1 MASAQHAIDKHS
13 THTGETLMTEFDL
26 IIRGGTVHDGLGSEP
41 RITDI
46 AVKDGRIAAIGAIS
60 GTAREEIDAKGLL
73 VTPGFVDVHTHF
85 DGQAT
90 WEHRLAPSS
99 GHGVTSVVMGNCG
112 VGFAPCKPDQR
123 EILVK
128 LMEGVE
134 DVPEVVMIEGLPWNW
149 ETFPEY
155 LDALDARQFDIDIAA
170 QLPHSALRVYVMGER
185 AATQEPPTAQDLA
198 TMRRLTTEAIKAG
211 ALGVTTS
218 RNMLHRTKAGELA
231 PSLFSEEDELGA
243 LAQGLKDAGSGVF
256 QIIPAPM
263 GDADHEFGVMRRIA
277 ERCGQPLSYSLIQMP
292 AGDPDAWR
300 KSLAALSQATKDGLP
315 MRAQIAPRP
324 VGMLYGLE
332 LSFHP
337 FAFHPSYKAIS
348 RLPLA
353 QRLERMKDP
362 VFREQLLSEQPEDTN
377 PVNIK
382 TVRAFQ
388 YCYAWETEANYEPQ
402 VADRIDRLA
411 AAAGKSVE
419 EFSYDLLIANG
430 GKSIFYQPGANY
442 RDGNLKAVREMLE
455 HPDTVVGLADGGAHY
470 GMICDASFP
479 TYYLAR
485 WARDAEAAQRIALPK
500 AIAALT
506 SEPATLAGLN
516 DRGRIAIGHKAD
528 FNLID
533 FDRLKVRVPTV
544 EHDLPAG
551 GRRLHQRADG
561 YVATIVSGT
570 VTYRNGQATGALPGR
585 LVRGQQVS
593 PQAAAMITD

>member
-1 MASAQHAIDKHS
+1 MASAQYAIDKHS
-13 THTGETLMTEFDL
+13 THTGETLMTEF
-26 IIRGGTVHDGLGSEP
+26 RGGTVHDGLGSEP

-243 LAQGLKDAGSGVF
+243 LAEGLKDAGSGVF

-337 FAFHPSYKAIS
+337 FAYHPSYKAIS
-348 RLPLA
+348 HLPLA

-593 PQAAAMITD
+593 PQAAAVITD

>member
-1 MASAQHAIDKHS
+1 
-13 THTGETLMTEFDL
+13 MTDFDL

-41 RITDI
+41 RVTDI
-46 AVKDGRIAAIGAIS
+46 AVKDGRIVAIGAIS
-60 GTAREEIDAKGLL
+60 GTAGEEINAKGLL

-243 LAQGLKDAGSGVF
+243 LAEGLKDAGSGVF

-337 FAFHPSYKAIS
+337 FAYHPSYKAIS

-353 QRLERMKDP
+353 QRLERMKVP
-362 VFREQLLSEQPEDTN
+362 MFREQLLSEQPEDTN

-382 TVRAFQ
+382 TVRGFQ

-402 VADRIDRLA
+402 IADRIDRLA
-411 AAAGKSVE
+411 AAAGKSIE
-419 EFSYDLLIANG
+419 EFSYDLLIAND

-442 RDGNLKAVREMLE
+442 RDGNLQAVREMLE

-585 LVRGQQVS
+585 LVRGQQKV
-593 PQAAAMITD
+593 PQAAATISA